1 MADDSYLRKCGVDP
15 SLFTAEGKPWRAG
28 GIALSSP
35 PTNGAALELAEVK
48 AKSKNTTWKTVV
60 EWLSAILGD
69 DWPGQCLPQTLSSI
83 IARMKRELQ
92 SFRTL
97 PLGKKAKTIE
107 FMNAVFV
114 LPAVTRKSASAAPE
128 TEESDVSHGIELSA
142 CATGTTL
149 SPPKTRKCEGGGGG
163 GGGLRANCICP
174 AFQNSSRK
182 NWL

>member
-1 MADDSYLRKCGVDP
+1 M
-15 SLFTAEGKPWRAG
+15 
-28 GIALSSP
+28 
-35 PTNGAALELAEVK
+35 
-48 AKSKNTTWKTVV
+48 

-114 LPAVTRKSASAAPE
+114 LPAVTRKPASAAPE
-128 TEESDVSHGIELSA
+128 TEESDVSHPKSLSA
-142 CATGTTL
+142 RAGKSRSAEQGDVGEPLAEDSGSGPAENVPVTGD
-149 SPPKTRKCEGGGGG
+149 
-163 GGGLRANCICP
+163 
-174 AFQNSSRK
+174 
-182 NWL
+182 

>member
-1 MADDSYLRKCGVDP
+1 MADDSYLRNCGVDL
-15 SLFTAEGKPWRAG
+15 SLFTAEGEPWRTG
-28 GIALSSP
+28 GIVLSSP
-35 PTNGAALELAEVK
+35 LTNGAALELTELK

-97 PLGKKAKTIE
+97 PLGKKAETSE

-128 TEESDVSHGIELSA
+128 TEESDVSH
-142 CATGTTL
+142 
-149 SPPKTRKCEGGGGG
+149 PKSLGA
-163 GGGLRANCICP
+163 RAD
-174 AFQNSSRK
+174 
-182 NWL
+182 

>member
-1 MADDSYLRKCGVDP
+1 MWRGSVT
-15 SLFTAEGKPWRAG
+15 FEHTAEGEPWRAG
-28 GIALSSP
+28 GIVLSSP
-35 PTNGAALELAEVK
+35 LTNGAALELAELK

-60 EWLSAILGD
+60 NWLSAILGD

-107 FMNAVFV
+107 YMNAVFV
-114 LPAVTRKSASAAPE
+114 LPAVTRKSASAAPESE

-149 SPPKTRKCEGGGGG
+149 SPPKTRKCEGG
-163 GGGLRANCICP
+163 LRVNCICP
-174 AFQNSSRK
+174 AFQNLSRK